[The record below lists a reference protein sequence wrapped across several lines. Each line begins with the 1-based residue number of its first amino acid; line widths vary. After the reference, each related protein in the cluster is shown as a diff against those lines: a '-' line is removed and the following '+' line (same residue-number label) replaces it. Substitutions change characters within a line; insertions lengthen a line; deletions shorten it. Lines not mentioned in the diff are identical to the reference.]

1 MKISI
6 IGAGAMGSLYGG
18 KLSLSGNQVL
28 LYDINREHIDKIR
41 EHGLIIEE
49 PECEEIARPQAS
61 SDKEALRGSEVMIIF
76 VKSAATEIAI
86 RDIKEY
92 IAPETIVVTLQNG
105 LGNEEIIR
113 KQLGAARS
121 AAGVTSQGA
130 TFLEA
135 GRIRHA
141 GRGPTHLCMSDK
153 KNNRLIPFVEELNRA
168 GFEAHIEENIEN
180 LIWSKLVINVG
191 INALTALTALPNGK
205 LLDYKETKEI
215 MADLVNE
222 ALQVTS
228 AKGIQLTLADPLESV
243 YETAQKTAANRSSM
257 LQDFDNHRVTEI
269 NFINGAIVREA
280 EKLAID
286 VPVNR
291 TITRLV
297 KTLEDHRYPSSRPV
311 RAPTASHSSSRPVR
325 APTA

>member
-18 KLSLSGNQVL
+18 KLSLSGSQVL

-41 EHGLIIEE
+41 DHGLIIEE
-49 PECEEIARPQAS
+49 PEGEEITRPEVS
-61 SDKEALRGSEVMIIF
+61 SDKEALQGSEVMIIF
-76 VKSAATEIAI
+76 VKSAATEIVVKE
-86 RDIKEY
+86 IKEY
-92 IAPETIVVTLQNG
+92 IGPETIVVTLQNG

-113 KQLGAARS
+113 KYLGADRS

-135 GRIRHA
+135 GKIRHA
-141 GRGPTHLCMSDK
+141 GRGPTHICMSDK
-153 KNNRLIPFVEELNRA
+153 KNNRLTPFVEELNRA
-168 GFEAHIEENIEN
+168 GFEAHIDENIEN
-180 LIWSKLVINVG
+180 LIWSKLIINVG
-191 INALTALTALPNGK
+191 INGLTALTALPNGK
-205 LLDYKETKEI
+205 LLDYEESKEI

-222 ALQVTS
+222 ALQVTR
-228 AKGIQLTLADPLESV
+228 AKDIQLTLADPLQMV
-243 YETAQKTAANRSSM
+243 YEVAQKTAANRSSM
-257 LQDFDNHRVTEI
+257 LQDFDNNRVTEI
-269 NFINGAIVREA
+269 DFINGAIVREA

-297 KTLEDHRYPSSRPV
+297 KTIENH
-311 RAPTASHSSSRPVR
+311 T
-325 APTA
+325 T